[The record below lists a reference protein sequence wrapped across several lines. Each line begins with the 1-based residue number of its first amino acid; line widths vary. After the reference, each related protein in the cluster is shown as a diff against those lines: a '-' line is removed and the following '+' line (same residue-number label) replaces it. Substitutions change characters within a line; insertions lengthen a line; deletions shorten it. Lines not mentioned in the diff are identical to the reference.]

1 VEDIM
6 ADGRPGNASALQPA
20 LQQSTGAPAPIWL
33 RLRFDAGQAAE
44 QEPTLAS
51 YLNATVLNHETFVE
65 ALCYQLAQ
73 KAGGPDMSALAIR
86 EICEEAYK
94 RDAAIASAA
103 ERDLQ
108 AVIDRDPATRSALQ
122 PFLFFK
128 GFLALQTHRIG
139 HWLWGQGRETLAFF
153 LQSRMSEL
161 YAVDI
166 HPAAPIGSGVFID
179 HATGVVIGETARVGD
194 DVSMLHGVTLGGTG
208 KVFTDRHPKIG
219 NGVLLGAG
227 SKVLGNIKVGD
238 EARVGSGSVVLSDV
252 PPRCSV
258 AGVPAKP
265 VGGACMQP
273 AKTMDQKFDVGL

>member
-1 VEDIM
+1 M
-6 ADGRPGNASALQPA
+6 ADSGARQSSQGVAAPVWQRLRYDAKASA
-20 LQQSTGAPAPIWL
+20 
-33 RLRFDAGQAAE
+33 D
-44 QEPTLAS
+44 QEPALAS
-51 YLNATVLNHETFVE
+51 YLSATVLNHETFAE
-65 ALCYQLAQ
+65 ALSYQLAQ
-73 KAGGPDMSALAIR
+73 KAGGPDMNALAIR
-86 EICEEAYK
+86 EIAEDAYK
-94 RDAAIASAA
+94 NDPSIVAAA

-108 AVIDRDPATRSALQ
+108 AVIERDPATRSTLQ

-139 HWLWGQGRETLAFF
+139 HWLWGQQRETLAFF
-153 LQSRMSEL
+153 LQSRKSEL

-208 KVFTDRHPKIG
+208 KIYTDRHPKIG
-219 NGVLLGAG
+219 RGVLLGAG
-227 SKVLGNIKVGD
+227 AKVLGNITVGD

-265 VGGACMQP
+265 VGGACMAP
-273 AKTMDQKFDVGL
+273 AKSMDQKFDVGL

>member
-1 VEDIM
+1 MPDSSQSANHQSEKTSMDPAREASPIWIRLR
-6 ADGRPGNASALQPA
+6 ADARLAASHEPA
-20 LQQSTGAPAPIWL
+20 LS
-33 RLRFDAGQAAE
+33 
-44 QEPTLAS
+44 S
-51 YLNATVLNHETFVE
+51 YLSATVLNHETFAE

-86 EICEEAYK
+86 EICEEAYRK
-94 RDAAIASAA
+94 DPSIVAAA

-108 AVIDRDPATRSALQ
+108 AVLDRDPASRSSLQ

-128 GFLALQTHRIG
+128 GFLALQTHRVG
-139 HWLWGQGRETLAFF
+139 HWLWGEGRDTLAFF

-166 HPAAPIGSGVFID
+166 NPAAPFGAGVFID
-179 HATGVVIGETARVGD
+179 HATGIVVGETARVGD
-194 DVSMLHGVTLGGTG
+194 DVSMLQGVTLGGTG

-227 SKVLGNIKVGD
+227 AKVLGNITIGD
-238 EARVGSGSVVLSDV
+238 EARVGAGSVVLSDV

-265 VGGACMQP
+265 VGSPCHQP
-273 AKTMDQKFDVGL
+273 SKSMDQNFVSEE

>member
-1 VEDIM
+1 M
-6 ADGRPGNASALQPA
+6 ADGQPSKKESVDSSTSK
-20 LQQSTGAPAPIWL
+20 STGAPAPIWQK
-33 RLRFDAGQAAE
+33 LRFDARQAAE
-44 QEPTLAS
+44 QEQALSS
-51 YLNATVLNHETFVE
+51 YLNATVLNHETFAE

-94 RDAAIASAA
+94 QDPAIVAAA

-108 AVIDRDPATRSALQ
+108 AVLDRDPATRSTLQ

-128 GFLALQTHRIG
+128 GYLALQTHRVG
-139 HWLWGQGRETLAFF
+139 HQLWKQGRETLAFF

-166 HPAAPIGSGVFID
+166 HPAAPLGSGVFID
-179 HATGVVIGETARVGD
+179 HATGIVIGETARVGD

-227 SKVLGNIKVGD
+227 SKVLGNITVGD

-258 AGVPAKP
+258 AGIPAKP
-265 VGGACMQP
+265 VGGACMKP
-273 AKTMDQKFDVGL
+273 AQTMDQRFDVGL

>member
-1 VEDIM
+1 M
-6 ADGRPGNASALQPA
+6 SDGR
-20 LQQSTGAPAPIWL
+20 STLTEAIGYAGTPAPVWL
-33 RLRFDAGQAAE
+33 KLRFDARQAAE
-44 QEPTLAS
+44 QETTLSS
-51 YLNATVLNHETFVE
+51 YLAATVLNHETFAE

-73 KAGGPDMSALAIR
+73 KAGGPDMSALAVR

-94 RDAAIASAA
+94 SDPSIVTAA

-108 AVIDRDPATRSALQ
+108 AVLERDPATRSTLQ

-128 GFLALQTHRIG
+128 GFLALQTHRTA

-161 YAVDI
+161 YSVDI
-166 HPAAPIGSGVFID
+166 HPAAPIGSGVFMD
-179 HATGVVIGETARVGD
+179 HATGIVIGETARVGN

-208 KVFTDRHPKIG
+208 KVYTDRHPKIG

-227 SKVLGNIKVGD
+227 SKVLGNIKIGD

-252 PPRCSV
+252 PARCSV

-265 VGGACMQP
+265 VGGACMKP
-273 AKTMDQKFDVGL
+273 AQTMDQKFDMGL

>member
-1 VEDIM
+1 M
-6 ADGRPGNASALQPA
+6 ADGRPGNSPATPLQV
-20 LQQSTGAPAPIWL
+20 SGAPAPIWQ

-51 YLNATVLNHETFVE
+51 YLNPTVLNHENFSE

-86 EICEEAYK
+86 EICAEAYK
-94 RDAAIASAA
+94 SDPDIVTAA

-108 AVIDRDPATRSALQ
+108 AVLDRDPATRSTLQ

-128 GFLALQTHRIG
+128 GYLPLQTHRVG

-166 HPAAPIGSGVFID
+166 NPAAPFGSGVFID
-179 HATGVVIGETARVGD
+179 HATGIVIGETARVGN
-194 DVSMLHGVTLGGTG
+194 DVSMLQGVTLGGTG

-227 SKVLGNIKVGD
+227 AKVLGNITMGD

-273 AKTMDQKFDVGL
+273 AKTMDQRFDVGL

>member
-1 VEDIM
+1 M
-6 ADGRPGNASALQPA
+6 ADGRSSLTEAIGYA
-20 LQQSTGAPAPIWL
+20 GAPAPIWQ
-33 RLRFDAGQAAE
+33 RLRFDAQQSSQQEAA
-44 QEPTLAS
+44 LAS
-51 YLNATVLNHETFVE
+51 YLNATVLNHDSFAE
-65 ALCYQLAQ
+65 ALSYQLAQ
-73 KAGGPDMSALAIR
+73 KAGGPDMNALAIR
-86 EICEEAYK
+86 EICAEAYK
-94 RDAAIASAA
+94 ADPSIVAAA

-108 AVIDRDPATRSALQ
+108 AVLDRDPATRSTLQ

-139 HWLWGQGRETLAFF
+139 HWLWGEGRETLAFF
-153 LQSRMSEL
+153 LQSRKSEL

-179 HATGVVIGETARVGD
+179 HATGVVIGETARVGN

-208 KVFTDRHPKIG
+208 KVYTDRHPKIG

-227 SKVLGNIKVGD
+227 SKVLGNITIGD

-252 PPRCSV
+252 PARCSV

-265 VGGACMQP
+265 VGGACMKP
-273 AKTMDQKFDVGL
+273 AQTMDQKFDMGI